1 MVRVMRRELYEM
13 ICKRL
18 SMLYFDGQA
27 YELYEEGDVPEG
39 WERAIRHIDLWN
51 HNVEYIEQEEQ
62 WERPAV
68 FVEFEPIRW
77 NVLVGRVEYRAKPM
91 VSLHVVTDW
100 QGSSAASSEMRG
112 KSLEVFDLLEAIHNV
127 LCGMKGDTFVGF
139 DLVESVTNHNHDEI
153 IENVERY
160 ECVGFKRLL

>member
-13 ICKRL
+13 ICERL

-77 NVLVGRVEYRAKPM
+77 NVFVGREEYRAKPM

-112 KSLEVFDLLEAIHNV
+112 KSLDVFDLLEAIHNV
-127 LCGMKGDTFVGF
+127 LRGMKGDTFVGF

-160 ECVGFKRLL
+160 QCVGFKRLL